1 MQGQKYDGL
10 CIPYKELG
18 VYVMRG
24 LNQKKKK
31 QKPNL
36 YFRKII
42 FEIDYKVAKGKRG

>member
-24 LNQKKKK
+24 LNQKKKNRS
-31 QKPNL
+31 QTCTL
-36 YFRKII
+36 ERSFLR
-42 FEIDYKVAKGKRG
+42 